1 MSASRSTLDAAAVN
15 AAWLALG
22 ALAFARTFDPEV
34 EAILICAALILT
46 HMRINKLESKCN
58 K

>member
-1 MSASRSTLDAAAVN
+1 MT
-15 AAWLALG
+15 
-22 ALAFARTFDPEV
+22 EV

-46 HMRINKLESKCN
+46 HMQINKLESKCN